1 MMSEAIILAIVVGM
15 TQVVK
20 VIGLPQ
26 RIVPLFAMLVGVG
39 VAFVANLGGNWEVV
53 LQGVIVGLT
62 AIGCYEVGKTTLL
75 NK

>member
-20 VIGLPQ
+20 VIGLRQ
-26 RIVPLFAMLVGVG
+26 RIVPLFALLVGVG

-62 AIGCYEVGKTTLL
+62 AIGAYEVGKTTLL